1 MEAFLSPDDWTTVS
15 LTLRVAALA
24 TLITLPPGLALGWL
38 LARCRF
44 VGKSAIETLVAL
56 PLVMPPVATGLIL
69 LHLFG
74 RRGVVGGALK
84 RTFDVD
90 VVFTSR
96 AVVLAMTVMS
106 MPLLVRGARIAFEG
120 VPPRLEAIARTLGA
134 GEGRIFMTI
143 TLPLA
148 LRGIVGGV
156 LLGFARALG
165 EFGATIVVAGSIPGR
180 TQTIALSIYHAVQ
193 LGDDGPAFRLLAV
206 SAVIAFGAVF
216 LSERLLGRTT

>member
-74 RRGVVGGALK
+74 RRGVVGG
-84 RTFDVD
+84 
-90 VVFTSR
+90 
-96 AVVLAMTVMS
+96 
-106 MPLLVRGARIAFEG
+106 
-120 VPPRLEAIARTLGA
+120 
-134 GEGRIFMTI
+134 
-143 TLPLA
+143 
-148 LRGIVGGV
+148 V